1 MYYKSRNY
9 FDDGFTF
16 NIYLRG
22 VEGGPPAG
30 VYLGLEGGVL
40 KPLLFSGMLKRDL
53 LAFGERRTE
62 AEGA

>member
-1 MYYKSRNY
+1 MDSPEL
-9 FDDGFTF
+9 
-16 NIYLRG
+16 YLRG